1 MEQLYTAP
9 QLKVTLTL
17 LSLVAS
23 VDMIMEGVLCIP
35 LVEELKMIH
44 SRQSY
49 IKFVE
54 EPQRQVRQ

>member
-9 QLKVTLTL
+9 QIQVTLTL

-35 LVEELKMIH
+35 LVEEIKKTP